1 MCKGGRP
8 LGQSPNAPYLQDMK
22 KPGNAFK
29 KTAKH
34 TTRKVKAGKAKAKG
48 DVVSHRSKKHVPRN
62 HPYSEVNL
70 SPDR

>member
-1 MCKGGRP
+1 
-8 LGQSPNAPYLQDMK
+8 MK

-29 KTAKH
+29 KAAKH
-34 TTRKVKAGKAKAKG
+34 TRRKAKGKG

-62 HPYSEVNL
+62 HPYSEANL